1 MTGAST
7 KPDFQAAAKP
17 ARKRPAPLSLR
28 VTDEERAFLEK
39 AAGSRSVNAY
49 IREKVFGDAAS
60 PRRIYRKP
68 RPDEAAISQA
78 LGQLGQSR
86 LSSNL
91 NQIAKAANLG
101 TLPVTT
107 ELSAE
112 LAAACSD
119 IRAMRSALIEALG
132 LKDQA
137 P

>member
-1 MTGAST
+1 MIGAST
-7 KPDFQAAAKP
+7 KPEFQAAAK
-17 ARKRPAPLSLR
+17 RTKKRPAPLSLR
-28 VTDEERAFLEK
+28 VTDEERAFLK
-39 AAGSRSVNAY
+39 RAAGSRSMNAY

-60 PRRIYRKP
+60 PRRTYRKP

-101 TLPVTT
+101 TLPVTPD
-107 ELSAE
+107 LSAE
-112 LAAACSD
+112 LAAACAD